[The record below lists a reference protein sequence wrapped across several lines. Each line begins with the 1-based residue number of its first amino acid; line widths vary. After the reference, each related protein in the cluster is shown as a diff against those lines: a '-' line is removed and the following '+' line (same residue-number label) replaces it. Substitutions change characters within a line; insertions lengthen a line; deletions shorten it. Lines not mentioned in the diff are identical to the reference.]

1 MVRCEGDK
9 CSFLFKFRDREAKQV
24 FLAGDF
30 NDWNER
36 SHPMQKTGE
45 VWSLTLELPPGE
57 HRFKYL
63 VDGFWHNDLEA
74 HKYVPNVWGSDDSVV
89 VVPGPA
95 LDMRKEPSDNRP
107 DSRIG

>member
-1 MVRCEGDK
+1 MVRCEGNR
-9 CSFLFKFRDREAKQV
+9 CSFTFKFRAQEAKQV

-30 NDWNER
+30 NNWNEQ
-36 SHPMQKTGE
+36 SHAMRRAGE

-89 VVPGPA
+89 IVP
-95 LDMRKEPSDNRP
+95 EPPVEPQVELRAD
-107 DSRIG
+107 